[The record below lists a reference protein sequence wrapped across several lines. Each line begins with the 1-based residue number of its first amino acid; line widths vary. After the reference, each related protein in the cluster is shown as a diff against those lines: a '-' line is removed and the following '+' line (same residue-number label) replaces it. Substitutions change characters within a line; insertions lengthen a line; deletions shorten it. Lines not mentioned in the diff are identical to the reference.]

1 MAGNLLVGVDYGR
14 NNGPGEDSGARPWSR
29 EDPPFW
35 ANASIWLEPGITKA
49 RVGEPTFIRV
59 RVSNRSGQIMKAVRV
74 QTFLYPASIGVPPT
88 FATSIK
94 NNANPV
100 DIPPGAGTN
109 DPDDAHIVR
118 FNGWTPQPGDLQ
130 GDGHMCLIANVYQ
143 SEDEVASPDP
153 GSKEITATD
162 GFNPNGE
169 QHQGQRNIILE
180 QARQPA
186 ISHSQPVNVSYST
199 RPPVQSEHPRQYKV
213 MAEPFEFDGFSPDE
227 VLVLSQV
234 RDIELTKPSTK
245 PPTDPATGP
254 GTDPSIDPGTDPASV
269 FGSDFGELVL
279 KTSYGTERVTRARSR
294 MSFELK
300 ADGIPGRLGESFL
313 RDEKMADV
321 VASELSVQIDPDA
334 PVGSLHTF
342 DLSLQDDKERI
353 GSGLRVM
360 ILVTE

>member
-14 NNGPGEDSGARPWSR
+14 NNGPGEDSGARPWAR

-186 ISHSQPVNVSYST
+186 VSQSQPVRVQYTT
-199 RPPVQSEHPRQYKV
+199 RPESPSAHPRQYKV

-227 VLVLSQV
+227 IMVLSQV
-234 RDIELTKPSTK
+234 REIEFTK
-245 PPTDPATGP
+245 PPTEPATGP
-254 GTDPSIDPGTDPASV
+254 GTDPGIDPGTDPASV
-269 FGSDFGELVL
+269 FGSDPGELVY
-279 KTSYGTERVTRARSR
+279 KTSYGHERVTRATSR
-294 MSFELK
+294 MSFSLK
-300 ADGIPGRLGESFL
+300 AEGIPGLNETFE
-313 RDEKMADV
+313 RDEKMGDL
-321 VASELSVQIDPDA
+321 VASELEVQIDPDA

-342 DLSLQDDKERI
+342 DLSLNDEKERV